1 MSIEGSITALV
12 TPMNEKGDLDYNSLE
27 KLINFQ
33 IDSGISGLVAVGTTG
48 ESATIDFEDHIK
60 LIEFFIK
67 ISNGRVHI
75 IAGTGAN
82 STDEALHLTREAKN
96 LGADAA
102 LLVSPYYNKPP
113 QEGIYRHHAKIADE
127 VDIPQILY
135 NVPSRTASFIEPET
149 VQRLSSHQNIMGIK
163 DATGD
168 MKNLYEVLK
177 LCKEDIKSKNF
188 FLYSGDDFSSL
199 EFLKNGGHGTISV
212 TSNVV
217 PEIISEICLNVKNDF
232 SRAKQL
238 DDQIKELNQNL
249 FCESNPIPVKWALQ
263 QMGLIKSG
271 IRLPLVELNN
281 SFKESVRNSLE
292 ELNLI

>member
-1 MSIEGSITALV
+1 
-12 TPMNEKGDLDYNSLE
+12 
-27 KLINFQ
+27 
-33 IDSGISGLVAVGTTG
+33 
-48 ESATIDFEDHIK
+48 
-60 LIEFFIK
+60 
-67 ISNGRVHI
+67 
-75 IAGTGAN
+75 
-82 STDEALHLTREAKN
+82 
-96 LGADAA
+96 
-102 LLVSPYYNKPP
+102 
-113 QEGIYRHHAKIADE
+113 
-127 VDIPQILY
+127 
-135 NVPSRTASFIEPET
+135 
-149 VQRLSSHQNIMGIK
+149 
-163 DATGD
+163 
-168 MKNLYEVLK
+168 MKEIV

-271 IRLPLVELNN
+271 IRLPLVELND